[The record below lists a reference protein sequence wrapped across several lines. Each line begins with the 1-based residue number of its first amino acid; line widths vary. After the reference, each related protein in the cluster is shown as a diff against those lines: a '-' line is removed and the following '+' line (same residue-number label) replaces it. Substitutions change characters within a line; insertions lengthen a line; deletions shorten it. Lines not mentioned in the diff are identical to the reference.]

1 MRCQN
6 RVENA
11 SRQLNGFV
19 REVVPLLHLRMVLV
33 HSFVVLL
40 LLFPLDRAVVVGA
53 CFHRPVHMRRI
64 HGFLR
69 GGRSARGI
77 QV

>member
-1 MRCQN
+1 
-6 RVENA
+6 
-11 SRQLNGFV
+11 
-19 REVVPLLHLRMVLV
+19 MVLV

-53 CFHRPVHMRRI
+53 RFHRPVHMRRI